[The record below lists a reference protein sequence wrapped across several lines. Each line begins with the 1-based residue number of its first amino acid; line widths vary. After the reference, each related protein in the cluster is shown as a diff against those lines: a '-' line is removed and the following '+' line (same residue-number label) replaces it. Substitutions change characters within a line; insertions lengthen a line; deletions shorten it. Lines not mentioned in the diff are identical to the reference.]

1 MKYYNLFILIKRKRK
16 RGKKK
21 KELIKDKVV
30 IENTEER
37 VRNKVR
43 ESLKL

>member
-1 MKYYNLFILIKRKRK
+1 MKYYNLFILIKRKK
-16 RGKKK
+16 KGGKKK

-30 IENTEER
+30 IENAEER